1 MTLLV
6 HKKFTFNG
14 TPYAKG
20 EEFSEPDI
28 DPRRFRQLID
38 GRFVLEI
45 EGDVPEARAK
55 PKRGRG
61 RPKGAKT
68 RRRKVARKPVEQPAL
83 VPAGGDD
90 EDPMAGDVVE

>member
-45 EGDVPEARAK
+45 EGDVPDA
-55 PKRGRG
+55 KRGRG
-61 RPKGAKT
+61 RPKGSKT
-68 RRRKVARKPVEQPAL
+68 RKFKRARKLPPRPL
-83 VPAGGDD
+83 VPAGADD
-90 EDPMAGDVVE
+90 GDPMTEASDE